1 VTTVFEPVTEP
12 SRFAATTASIHGHEG
27 STWLRRMLPL
37 VRAHRAMFLTAVI
50 GSFAGLVTQVQ
61 IPRVIGYAIDR
72 ALVERS
78 TPLGGY
84 VAILLVLG
92 STRWV
97 LSVLSRTLLLTTAY
111 RIEFDLRTIIYGHL
125 TRLSFSFFDR
135 VQSGELMAR
144 SNSDVRS
151 VQMYM
156 ATAPVILAQCGVAVV
171 VFVQMMVVN
180 PVLALVSMATMPLIA
195 VVGVQ
200 VRKRLFPISWLEQA
214 MIAQVA
220 TTVDENINGVRVVK
234 SFAAEGQQLRQLYK
248 DARRARWTVVQDA
261 DTRARWTPV
270 LENLPRIGQAL
281 LLLVGGWMASRGSVT
296 VGTLVTFNA
305 YILMLQP
312 PFRQLGL
319 LMMIGQRAKASAQRI
334 FAIIDTAP
342 EITDHHGAVDL
353 VAPRG
358 DVEFDD
364 VSFRYR
370 RPDRDPD
377 SARPAAVLDGFSLR
391 LRPGETVA
399 LVGRSGSGKS
409 TVGRLLARFYDVD
422 GGAIR
427 IDGLDVRQLT
437 VRSVRHHVGL
447 VLDEPFLFSISIRDN
462 IAFGRPDASFDD
474 VVAAAT
480 AAEADH
486 FIRELPD
493 GYDTVVGE
501 RGYTL
506 SGGQRQRIA
515 IARTLLVD
523 PPVLVLDDATSAI
536 DAQVELRIHESL
548 KRAMA
553 KRTTIVIGHRVST
566 IRLADRVAVLD
577 RGRIVAMGT
586 HSELLENEPLYAQIL
601 AVLIAQEHERE
612 HELDDPS
619 DQEPDTAVPR

>member
-1 VTTVFEPVTEP
+1 VTAIFEPVTEP
-12 SRFAATTASIHGHEG
+12 SLFAAPTASIRGREG
-27 STWLRRMLPL
+27 SSWLRRMLPL
-37 VRAHRAMFLTAVI
+37 VRAHRPMFLTAVV
-50 GSFAGLVTQVQ
+50 GSFAGLVVQVQ
-61 IPRVIGYAIDR
+61 IPRIIGHAIDK
-72 ALVERS
+72 ALVAQS

-84 VAILLVLG
+84 IAILLVLG
-92 STRWV
+92 SIRWV

-151 VQMYM
+151 VQMYL

-171 VFVQMMVVN
+171 VFVQMMVVS
-180 PVLALVSMATMPLIA
+180 PVLALVSMATMPFIA
-195 VVGVQ
+195 VVGIQ
-200 VRKRLFPISWLEQA
+200 VRKRLFPISWLEQS

-270 LENLPRIGQAL
+270 LENLPRFGQAL
-281 LLLVGGWMASRGSVT
+281 LLLVGGWMAYRGSVT

-305 YILMLQP
+305 YILMLQQ
-312 PFRQLGL
+312 PFRQLGM

-342 EITDHHGAVDL
+342 EITDHPGAIDL
-353 VAPRG
+353 TLRRG

-364 VSFRYR
+364 VSFGYR
-370 RPDRDPD
+370 SKGSGPGDTGK
-377 SARPAAVLDGFSLR
+377 AKVLDGFNLH

-422 GGAIR
+422 GGVLR
-427 IDGLDVRQLT
+427 VDGVDVRKLT
-437 VRSVRHHVGL
+437 VRSLRHHVGI
-447 VLDEPFLFSISIRDN
+447 VLDEPFLFSVSIRDN

-493 GYDTVVGE
+493 GYETIVGE

-523 PPVLVLDDATSAI
+523 PPILVLDDATSAI
-536 DAQVELRIHESL
+536 DAQVELHIHDAL
-548 KRAMA
+548 KRAMTG
-553 KRTTIVIGHRVST
+553 RTTIVIGHRVST
-566 IRLADRVAVLD
+566 IRLADRVAVLEG
-577 RGRIVAMGT
+577 GRIVAMGT
-586 HSELLENEPLYAQIL
+586 HAELLENVPLYAEIL
-601 AVLIAQEHERE
+601 AVLIAQEMESE
-612 HELDDPS
+612 HEHAQAMEDL
-619 DQEPDTAVPR
+619 R